1 MLYKALIDHVIG
13 IPVYGLIYPYSGIV
27 MNCLILSYV

>member
-1 MLYKALIDHVIG
+1 MLYRAHTTIG
-13 IPVYGLIYPYSGIV
+13 IRLYGLIYPYSGIA